1 MPWWCGAGTAPSAA
15 LDAQQ
20 PCGAV
25 DGDPEWQQPVSLCF
39 DVGLEAEFALFT
51 ARADGYQ

>member
-1 MPWWCGAGTAPSAA
+1 VPWWCGAGTAPSAA